1 MLSRSPRPFRV
12 SLARL
17 AVAAALLTLLAL
29 VSAQAAA
36 AQGDT
41 RAKLQSQLD
50 GLVAA
55 DLGPPGAVVT
65 LHRGSGT
72 TVLRA
77 GVADL
82 ASGRRPKATDHMRI
96 ASMAKAFSGA
106 VAFHLVANGRLRL
119 NSTIGD
125 VLPGLPRAWRAVTVR
140 RMLNHTSGLP
150 DYTTSDGFRKR
161 FETDPGDYVS
171 PAEIIGWVR
180 KDPLRFRP
188 GSRYE
193 YSNTDNIVIGLMAQK
208 VTGKPYGRLLKRFV
222 YRVLNLR
229 ETSFPTTVALPR
241 PFLHGYATEPG
252 SPPVDVSTLLNP
264 SGAWASGAIVST
276 PLEVNRFI
284 RGLLGSRLF
293 PREQQNQQLRFV
305 PGGQSSPP
313 GPGANSAGLAVFRYR
328 TRCGTVYGHTGN
340 FPGYVQF
347 MAATRDGR
355 RGVTTS
361 LNIPAPEGALLS
373 SSARCRRPLS
383 ACSCGISRR
392 SAPPAENR
400 APTAPGPRSR

>member
-1 MLSRSPRPFRV
+1 MC
-12 SLARL
+12 LARL

-41 RAKLQSQLD
+41 RAKLQRQLD

-65 LHRGSGT
+65 LRRGSRT
-72 TVLRA
+72 TVLTS

-82 ASGRRPKATDHMRI
+82 ATGRRPKATDHMRI
-96 ASMAKAFSGA
+96 ASMAKAYSGA

-150 DYTTSDGFRKR
+150 DYSESKGFRKALG
-161 FETDPGDYVS
+161 TDPGAYV
-171 PAEIIGWVR
+171 PTTQIIDWVR
-180 KDPLRFRP
+180 RDGLNFKP
-188 GSRYE
+188 GSRYR
-193 YSNTDNIVIGLMAQK
+193 YSNTDNIVIGLMAEK
-208 VTGKPYGRLLKRFV
+208 VTGKPYGRLLRRFV
-222 YRVLNLR
+222 YQVLNLR
-229 ETSFPTTVALPR
+229 ETSLPIRVALPQ
-241 PFLHGYATEPG
+241 PFLHGYLTQPG
-252 SPPVDVSTLLNP
+252 SPPEDASEVINP
-264 SGAWASGAIVST
+264 SGAWASGGIVST

-293 PREQQNQQLRFV
+293 PRELQPRQLRFV

-361 LNIPAPEGALLS
+361 LNIPAPEGALLRQLR
-373 SSARCRRPLS
+373 RCRRPPS
-383 ACSCGISRR
+383 VCSCGTSRR
-392 SAPPAENR
+392 SAPSAENR